1 MTFFDMIS
9 FAKLFSQVASG
20 NMAMSDMEMEAATK
34 VLKELGDNAPNWNS
48 MTIVLHQELLIKILL
63 KKTSG

>member
-9 FAKLFSQVASG
+9 FAKLFSQVVSG

-48 MTIVLHQELLIKILL
+48 MQKELYI
-63 KKTSG
+63 S